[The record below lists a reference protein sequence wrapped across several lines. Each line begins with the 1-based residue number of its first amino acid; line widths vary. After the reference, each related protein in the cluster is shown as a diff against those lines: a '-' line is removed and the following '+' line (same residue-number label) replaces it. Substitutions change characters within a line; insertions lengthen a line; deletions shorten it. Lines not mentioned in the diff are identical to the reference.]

1 MTGKDT
7 KKRLTLSAVSM
18 LLCVVMLAGLT
29 FAWFTDSVT
38 NGRNKIQSGKLSV
51 ELEYSTDMS
60 SWTKVTEDASIFE
73 ENTLWEPGY
82 TQTVY
87 FRITNNGNLALKYQ
101 FGTSVLNNYIGK
113 NQAGEPIDLTKIL
126 KFGIDQNIT
135 QKYVDR
141 TEAYN
146 AIKNT
151 AIDFGTFSA
160 AGELL
165 SAGESDVVAMTVFMP
180 ESIGNEANH
189 GGNPGDTPYIDF
201 GINVVATQKQHE
213 SDSFGNNYDAN
224 AQYPEAQYGEI
235 IAPTPAAE
243 FEEKLN
249 SAKDGD
255 TIVVNGTVA
264 LTKSL
269 TVSKDITIKAGTA
282 GATFTGTPLH
292 IGQDAD
298 VVLEGL
304 NFNRPTNAIDN
315 ASAVYAS
322 GFSGNLTVKNCVFT
336 DCAWEGIQITP
347 AENCGKIEIVGCEF
361 KNPNLKSIRFL
372 HIEADPYVGTNAKI
386 VIAGNDFGS
395 LNQLNL
401 NDRRASMIDVDYI
414 DSFEQL
420 TAYGN
425 NIDHGTDNIY
435 VYVCLDNAGQYQ
447 MLNNS
452 ITFFTKSE

>member
-1 MTGKDT
+1 MKNNNTQKN
-7 KKRLTLSAVSM
+7 LTMSAISM
-18 LLCVVMLAGLT
+18 LLCVVMLVGLT

-38 NGRNKIQSGKLSV
+38 NGKNKIQAGNLDV

-60 SWTKVTEDASIFE
+60 AWTKVTENASIFD
-73 ENTLWEPGY
+73 ENALWEPGY

-87 FRITNNGNLALKYQ
+87 FKITNKGNLAFKYQ

-113 NQAGEPIDLTKIL
+113 NHEGEPIDLTKLL
-126 KFGIDQNIT
+126 KFGIDKNIT
-135 QKYVDR
+135 TKYADR
-141 TEAYN
+141 NAAYN

-165 SAGESDVVAMTVFMP
+165 SFGESD
-180 ESIGNEANH
+180 
-189 GGNPGDTPYIDF
+189 
-201 GINVVATQKQHE
+201 VVATQKQHE

-224 AQYPEAQYGEI
+224 AQYPAVEYGDI

-249 SAKDGD
+249 SAQNGD

-292 IGQDAD
+292 IGKDVN

-304 NFNRPTNAIDN
+304 NFNRPTNVNDT

-322 GFSGNLTVKNCVFT
+322 DFSGDLTVKNCIFT

-347 AENCGKIEIVGCEF
+347 AENCGKIEIIGCEF

-372 HIEADPYVGTNAKI
+372 HIEADPNVGTNANI
-386 VIAGNDFGS
+386 VIADNDFGA
-395 LNQLNL
+395 LEQLNL

-414 DSFEQL
+414 DSFDRL

-425 NIDHGTDNIY
+425 NIKQGTDDIY
-435 VYVCLDNAGQYQ
+435 VYVCLDNAGQYK

-452 ITFFTKSE
+452 VTFFTKAK